1 MRPYPACSAAPPP
14 HQELQP
20 VPLNPTDGLV
30 SQRQGRISHWF
41 YDVIALFLGSPLL
54 VQVLVSTAC
63 RLFFIA
69 SENTQLVVVTVLKQC
84 FADENFLYQ
93 SVVVLFVAVIVSTEI
108 KRRH

>member
-1 MRPYPACSAAPPP
+1 M
-14 HQELQP
+14 QI
-20 VPLNPTDGLV
+20 VT
-30 SQRQGRISHWF
+30 
-41 YDVIALFLGSPLL
+41 
-54 VQVLVSTAC
+54 STAC

-69 SENTQLVVVTVLKQC
+69 GENAQLVVVTVLKQC